1 MIQKEE
7 ERARKKIQETKE
19 RAAEIIALRY
29 ENEKRVEE
37 YATAVTE
44 VKKFQQ
50 VLLAKN
56 REQDS
61 EGKKARQQRLE
72 MLQNR
77 RREEVEEMVMEKKYL
92 TQLMIQEQERE
103 IQLKQKRRD
112 EVRRMEEEI
121 KAKKEQ
127 EQRERERKRKEMY
140 AKKLEAEALEAKR
153 AEKLVKALEKKERE
167 WIEKLKNAQAV
178 QDSAFEQL
186 ETALTTHDGR
196 GPRSSFSSGGMG
208 HSDSA
213 DQFPV
218 VGNSARSKS
227 RSPGSAFK
235 TDRPPRSSSGHA
247 APSSSSNQHSHSNNG
262 SPTRTGSAPGTLDH
276 PLHTRDPSLYE
287 LSQGVSQLTI
297 SSSRQ
302 SLNASQSQIS
312 NGSGTMP
319 PIVNGNEKKTKAAR
333 NVSAGRSRSRP
344 KGRA

>member
-1 MIQKEE
+1 M
-7 ERARKKIQETKE
+7 
-19 RAAEIIALRY
+19 
-29 ENEKRVEE
+29 EE
-37 YATAVTE
+37 YASAVTE

-72 MLQNR
+72 MIQSR

-140 AKKLEAEALEAKR
+140 AKKLEAEAAEAKR

-196 GPRSSFSSGGMG
+196 GGGSGGPRSSFSSGGMG

-235 TDRPPRSSSGHA
+235 SDRPPRSSSSGHLHA
-247 APSSSSNQHSHSNNG
+247 ASSSSSNQYTHSNNA
-262 SPTRTGSAPGTLDH
+262 SPTRTGSAPGTMDNH
-276 PLHTRDPSLYE
+276 LHTRDPSLYE

-319 PIVNGNEKKTKAAR
+319 PIVNGGGGGDKKSKGR
-333 NVSAGRSRSRP
+333 NLSAGRSRSRP
-344 KGRA
+344 KGRAG